1 MFTAILAIAGVLI
14 AIAGIAYFIYN
25 YWAQI
30 TAAWEWAQ
38 TAAAAVGQ
46 LLPDW
51 LLPILVVFLLVTVL
65 GIILKVI

>member
-1 MFTAILAIAGVLI
+1 MFTAVLAIAGVMI
-14 AIAGIAYFIYN
+14 AIAGVAYFIYT

-38 TAAAAVGQ
+38 TAAATIGQ

-51 LLPILVVFLLVTVL
+51 LLPILIVFLLVTVL